1 MNDASL
7 EAGAPR
13 TSVTAVS
20 VLVVLILALILAVA
34 AGANG
39 PIMMAVVFVVTMAIG
54 VPIPFAAGLATVA
67 GLMIADIPLTLMAQA
82 AWTAFEPFP
91 LVTIP
96 LFILA
101 GQLMEQGGMS
111 DKLVAIAQR
120 LVGAYK
126 GGMGL
131 VTVVACMFFAALS
144 GSGPATTAAIGSI
157 TIPAMQEEGYRSRF
171 AGAIAAAAGALGS
184 MIPPSNLLIIFALV
198 TDVSIPRLFLAGI
211 IPGIVLGLMLM
222 AVVFVISLRNGYG
235 GTGEKFRW
243 GPLLE
248 ALWEGKWAVMA
259 PVIILGGIY
268 AGIFTPSE
276 AAGVAVAYGFFV
288 GLFIY
293 KGLTWAKLFQA
304 FKFTAIVIG
313 TVLFILGSTKAFGQ
327 LVTIFDIPSSVLEL
341 FQNLAAYPWMV
352 MLLIGVFYII
362 VGMWLES
369 IPQIIIFTAVFFPLV
384 TSLGIDPVVFGIFTV
399 MTCEIGFL
407 TPPIGVNLFVA
418 ARISR
423 ISIEEISLGVLPL
436 LIPYITMILLLVFF
450 SSWVTFLP
458 DLVYGERLR

>member
-1 MNDASL
+1 
-7 EAGAPR
+7 
-13 TSVTAVS
+13 
-20 VLVVLILALILAVA
+20 
-34 AGANG
+34 
-39 PIMMAVVFVVTMAIG
+39 MAMVGVFVFSLAIG
-54 VPIPFAAGLATVA
+54 VPIPFAAGIATVA
-67 GLMIADIPLTLMAQA
+67 GLIIADIPMTLMAQS

-111 DKLVAIAQR
+111 ERLVKIAHQ

-126 GGMGL
+126 GGLGL

-157 TIPAMQEEGYRSRF
+157 TIPAMKNEDYKPRF
-171 AGAIAAAAGALGS
+171 AGAIAASAGALGS
-184 MIPPSNLLIIFALV
+184 MIPPSNLLVIFALV

-211 IPGIVLGLMLM
+211 VPGIVLGFMLM
-222 AVVFVISLRNGYG
+222 GVVFFVSLRNGYG
-235 GTGEKFRW
+235 GTGERFRW
-243 GPLLE
+243 RPLGD
-248 ALWEGKWAVMA
+248 AVWEGKWALMA

-268 AGIFTPSE
+268 TGIFTPSE
-276 AAGVAVAYGFFV
+276 AAAVAVAYGLFV

-293 KGLTWAKLFQA
+293 RGLTWAKLFYA

-327 LVTIFDIPSSVLEL
+327 LVTIYDIPESILTL
-341 FQNLAAYPWMV
+341 FQGILEHPWLV
-352 MLLIGVFYII
+352 MLLIGIFYII

-384 TSLGIDPVVFGIFTV
+384 TSIGVDPVVFGIFTV

-418 ARISR
+418 ARISKVT
-423 ISIEEISLGVLPL
+423 IEEISVGVLPL
-436 LIPYITMILLLVFF
+436 LLPYVAMILILVFYAD
-450 SSWVTFLP
+450 WVTFLP
-458 DLVYGERLR
+458 DLVYGERTP

>member
-1 MNDASL
+1 MNQPDTTPTGRGVIPSIIF
-7 EAGAPR
+7 G
-13 TSVTAVS
+13 
-20 VLVVLILALILAVA
+20 IMILAVA
-34 AGANG
+34 ATYAVGLNG
-39 PIMMAVVFVVTMAIG
+39 PLTMAVVFVVTMAIG
-54 VPIPFAAGLATVA
+54 VPIPFAAGIATVA
-67 GLMIADIPLTLMAQA
+67 GLYIADIPMTLMAQA

-96 LFILA
+96 LFVLA

-111 DKLVAIAQR
+111 EKLVNIAQK

-126 GGMGL
+126 GGLGL

-211 IPGIVLGLMLM
+211 VPGIVLGLMLM
-222 AVVFVISLRNGYG
+222 VVVFIISLRNDYG

-248 ALWEGKWAVMA
+248 AFWEGKWAVMA

-276 AAGVAVAYGFFV
+276 AAGVAVAYGLFV
-288 GLFIY
+288 GMFIY
-293 KGLTWAKLFQA
+293 RGLTWAKLAHA

-327 LVTIFDIPSSVLEL
+327 LVTIFDIPDGVLGL
-341 FQNLAAYPWMV
+341 FRGLAEFPWLV
-352 MLLIGVFYII
+352 MLLIGVFYIL

-418 ARISR
+418 ARISK
-423 ISIEEISLGVLPL
+423 ISIEEISIGVLPL
-436 LIPYITMILLLVFF
+436 LIPYILMILLLVFF

-458 DLVYGERLR
+458 DLVYGPMR

>member
-1 MNDASL
+1 MTPVKGSPITAS
-7 EAGAPR
+7 AIP
-13 TSVTAVS
+13 TA
-20 VLVVLILALILAVA
+20 ILAAMTIGVALAFATGV
-34 AGANG
+34 NG
-39 PIMMAVVFVVTMAIG
+39 PILMAVVFVFTMAIG
-54 VPIPFAAGLATVA
+54 VPIPFAAGIATVA
-67 GLMIADIPLTLMAQA
+67 GLYLADVPMTLMAQA

-111 DKLVAIAQR
+111 EKLVNIAQK

-126 GGMGL
+126 GGLGL

-211 IPGIVLGLMLM
+211 VPGIVLGLMLM
-222 AVVFVISLRNGYG
+222 IVVFIISVKNGYG

-243 GPLLE
+243 GPLLT
-248 ALWEGKWAVMA
+248 AFWDGKWAVMA

-276 AAGVAVAYGFFV
+276 AAGVAVAYGLFV
-288 GLFIY
+288 GMFIY
-293 KGLTWAKLFQA
+293 RGLTWAKLFHA

-313 TVLFILGSTKAFGQ
+313 SVLFILGSTKAFGQ
-327 LVTIFDIPSSVLEL
+327 LVTLFDIPDAVLGL
-341 FQNLAAYPWMV
+341 FQGLVEYPWLV
-352 MLLIGVFYII
+352 MLLIGVFYIL

-369 IPQIIIFTAVFFPLV
+369 IPQIIIFTAVFFPLI

-418 ARISR
+418 ARISK
-423 ISIEEISLGVLPL
+423 ITIEEISVGVLPL
-436 LIPYITMILLLVFF
+436 LIPYMLMILLLVFF
-450 SSWVTFLP
+450 SDWVTFLP
-458 DLVYGERLR
+458 DMVYGPQLR

>member
-1 MNDASL
+1 MTDL
-7 EAGAPR
+7 PDVKTR
-13 TSVTAVS
+13 PPYISVS
-20 VLVVLILALILAVA
+20 ILLALAV
-34 AGANG
+34 GIVVTYVGGTNG
-39 PIMMAVVFVVTMAIG
+39 PVLMALVFVFTMAIG
-54 VPIPFAAGLATVA
+54 VPIPFAAGIATVA
-67 GLMIADIPLTLMAQA
+67 GLLMADIPMTLMAQA

-111 DKLVAIAQR
+111 EKLVNIAQK

-126 GGMGL
+126 GGLGL

-157 TIPAMQEEGYRSRF
+157 TIPAMQKEGYKSRF
-171 AGAIAAAAGALGS
+171 AGAIAASAGALGS

-211 IPGIVLGLMLM
+211 VPGIVLGLMLM
-222 AVVFVISLRNGYG
+222 VVVFLISLKNGYG

-268 AGIFTPSE
+268 AGLFTPSE
-276 AAGVAVAYGFFV
+276 AAGVAVAYGLFV

-293 KGLTWAKLFQA
+293 KGLTWAKLFHA

-327 LVTIFDIPSSVLEL
+327 LVTIFDIPDAVLGL
-341 FQNLAAYPWMV
+341 FQGILDYPWLV
-352 MLLIGVFYII
+352 MLMIGVFYII

-384 TSLGIDPVVFGIFTV
+384 TSLGVDPVIFGIFTV

-418 ARISR
+418 ARISKV
-423 ISIEEISLGVLPL
+423 SIEEISMGVLPF
-436 LIPYITMILLLVFF
+436 LIPYVGMILLLVFF
-450 SSWVTFLP
+450 NDWVTYLP
-458 DLVYGERLR
+458 DLVYGPSR

>member
-1 MNDASL
+1 MNQIKSALNS
-7 EAGAPR
+7 GAIISVAFMVVLV
-13 TSVTAVS
+13 TSVVIAFATGV
-20 VLVVLILALILAVA
+20 
-34 AGANG
+34 NG
-39 PIMMAVVFVVTMAIG
+39 PVVMALVFVVTMALG
-54 VPIPFAAGLATVA
+54 VPIPFAAGIATVA
-67 GLMIADIPLTLMAQA
+67 GLHIADIPMTLMAQA

-101 GQLMEQGGMS
+101 GQLMEHGGMS
-111 DKLVAIAQR
+111 EKLVNIAQK
-120 LVGAYK
+120 LVGTYK
-126 GGMGL
+126 GGLGL

-157 TIPAMQEEGYRSRF
+157 TIPAMQKEGYRPRF

-211 IPGIVLGLMLM
+211 VPGIVLGLMLM
-222 AVVFVISLRNGYG
+222 VVVFVISVKNGYG
-235 GTGEKFRW
+235 GSGEMFRW
-243 GPLLE
+243 KPLLE
-248 ALWEGKWAVMA
+248 AFWDGKWAVMA

-276 AAGVAVAYGFFV
+276 AAGVAVAYGLFV
-288 GLFIY
+288 GCVIY
-293 KGLTWAKLFQA
+293 RGLTWGKLFHA

-327 LVTIFDIPSSVLEL
+327 LVTLFDIPEVILGL
-341 FQNLAAYPWMV
+341 FQGFMAYPWLV
-352 MLLIGVFYII
+352 MLLIGIFYII

-369 IPQIIIFTAVFFPLV
+369 IPQIIIFTAVFFPLA

-418 ARISR
+418 ARISK
-423 ISIEEISLGVLPL
+423 ISIEEISIGVLPL
-436 LIPYITMILLLVFF
+436 LIPYIVMILLLIFF

-458 DLVYGERLR
+458 NLVYGPLR

>member
-1 MNDASL
+1 MSHSEIGSHKTGVVPAIIF
-7 EAGAPR
+7 GAIL
-13 TSVTAVS
+13 VS
-20 VLVVLILALILAVA
+20 VA
-34 AGANG
+34 ATYASGMNG
-39 PIMMAVVFVVTMAIG
+39 PVTMAVVFIATMAIG
-54 VPIPFAAGLATVA
+54 VPIPFAAGIATVA
-67 GLMIADIPLTLMAQA
+67 GLYIADIPTTLMAQA

-96 LFILA
+96 LFVLA

-111 DKLVAIAQR
+111 EKLVKIAQK
-120 LVGAYK
+120 LVGSYK

-157 TIPAMQEEGYRSRF
+157 TIPAMQKEGYRSSF

-211 IPGIVLGLMLM
+211 VPGIVLGLMLM
-222 AVVFVISLRNGYG
+222 VVVFIISVKNGYG
-235 GTGEKFRW
+235 GTGEKFHW

-276 AAGVAVAYGFFV
+276 AAGVAVAYGLFV
-288 GLFIY
+288 GMFIY
-293 KGLTWAKLFQA
+293 RGLSWKKLFHA
-304 FKFTAIVIG
+304 FKFTAIIIG

-327 LVTIFDIPSSVLEL
+327 LVTIFDIPTSVLSL
-341 FQNLAAYPWMV
+341 FQGVSAYPWLV
-352 MLLIGVFYII
+352 MLLIGALYIF

-384 TSLGIDPVVFGIFTV
+384 TSLGVDPVVFGIFTV

-418 ARISR
+418 ARISK
-423 ISIEEISLGVLPL
+423 ISIEEISVGVLPL
-436 LIPYITMILLLVFF
+436 LIPYILMILLLVFF
-450 SSWVTFLP
+450 SSWVSFLP
-458 DLVYGERLR
+458 DLVYGPLR

>member
-1 MNDASL
+1 MSDIS
-7 EAGAPR
+7 APK
-13 TSVTAVS
+13 SGGGIVPVAI
-20 VLVVLILALILAVA
+20 LVALILGLIMAVV

-39 PIMMAVVFVVTMAIG
+39 PIVMAVVFVVAMAIG
-54 VPIPFAAGLATVA
+54 VPIPFAAGIATVA
-67 GLMIADIPLTLMAQA
+67 GLYIADIPMTLMAQA

-111 DKLVAIAQR
+111 EKLVNIAQK

-126 GGMGL
+126 GGIGL

-157 TIPAMQEEGYRSRF
+157 TIPAMQEEGYKSRF

-211 IPGIVLGLMLM
+211 VPGILLGLMLM
-222 AVVFVISLRNGYG
+222 VVVFIISVKNGYG

-248 ALWEGKWAVMA
+248 AFWDGKWAVMA

-276 AAGVAVAYGFFV
+276 AAGVAVAYGLFV

-293 KGLTWAKLFQA
+293 RGLTWAKLFHA

-327 LVTIFDIPSSVLEL
+327 LVTIFDIPDAVLDL
-341 FQNLAAYPWMV
+341 FKGLVEFPWLV

-384 TSLGIDPVVFGIFTV
+384 TNLGIDPVVFGIFTV

-418 ARISR
+418 ARISK
-423 ISIEEISLGVLPL
+423 ISIEEISVGVLPL
-436 LIPYITMILLLVFF
+436 LIPYVLMIFLLVFY
-450 SSWVTFLP
+450 SDWVTYLP
-458 DLVYGERLR
+458 DLVYGPMR

>member
-1 MNDASL
+1 M
-7 EAGAPR
+7 
-13 TSVTAVS
+13 
-20 VLVVLILALILAVA
+20 LALFGGLALAVIN
-34 AGANG
+34 GANG
-39 PIMMAVVFVVTMAIG
+39 PIIMATVFVAAMAIG
-54 VPIPFAAGLATVA
+54 VPIPFAAGIATVA
-67 GLMIADIPLTLMAQA
+67 GLLIADIPLTLMAQA
-82 AWTAFEPFP
+82 SWTAFEPFP

-111 DKLVAIAQR
+111 EKLVAIAQR
-120 LVGAYK
+120 LVGVYK
-126 GGMGL
+126 GGLGL

-157 TIPAMQEEGYRSRF
+157 TIPAMQKEGYRSRF
-171 AGAIAAAAGALGS
+171 AGAVAAAAGALGS

-235 GTGEKFRW
+235 GTGETFRL

-248 ALWEGKWAVMA
+248 ALWDGKWAVMA

-276 AAGVAVAYGFFV
+276 AAGVAVAYGLFV

-293 KGLTWAKLFQA
+293 KGLTWAKLFHA
-304 FKFTAIVIG
+304 FKFTAVVIG

-327 LVTIFDIPSSVLEL
+327 LVTIFDVPTAVLSV
-341 FQNLAAYPWMV
+341 FQGLVEYPWLV

-418 ARISR
+418 ARISK
-423 ISIEEISLGVLPL
+423 ISIEEISVGVLPL
-436 LIPYITMILLLVFF
+436 LIPYFLMILLLVFF
-450 SSWVTFLP
+450 SGWVTFLP
-458 DLVYGERLR
+458 DLVYGPSR

>member
-1 MNDASL
+1 MNNFTDAK
-7 EAGAPR
+7 P
-13 TSVTAVS
+13 VTAVIP
-20 VLVVLILALILAVA
+20 VVVLAAMTIGLIMSIL

-39 PIMMAVVFVVTMAIG
+39 PVLMAVVFVFAMAIG
-54 VPIPFAAGLATVA
+54 VPIPFAAGIATVA
-67 GLMIADIPLTLMAQA
+67 GLTIADIPMTLMAQA

-111 DKLVAIAQR
+111 EKLVNIAQK

-126 GGMGL
+126 GGLGL

-157 TIPAMQEEGYRSRF
+157 TIPAMQAEGYRSRF

-211 IPGIVLGLMLM
+211 VPGIVLGLMLM
-222 AVVFVISLRNGYG
+222 VVVFVISAKNGYG

-248 ALWEGKWAVMA
+248 AFWEGKWAVMA

-276 AAGVAVAYGFFV
+276 AAGVAVAYGLFV
-288 GLFIY
+288 GMFIY
-293 KGLTWAKLFQA
+293 RGLTWAKLFHA
-304 FKFTAIVIG
+304 FKFTAMVIG

-327 LVTIFDIPSSVLEL
+327 LVTIFDIPSSVLAL
-341 FQNLAAYPWMV
+341 FQGLVAYPWLV

-418 ARISR
+418 ARISK
-423 ISIEEISLGVLPL
+423 ITIEEISVGVLPL
-436 LIPYITMILLLVFF
+436 LIPYFLMILLLVFF
-450 SSWVTFLP
+450 SGWVTYLP
-458 DLVYGERLR
+458 NLFYGPMR

>member
-1 MNDASL
+1 MSDTATPKASS
-7 EAGAPR
+7 GIIP
-13 TSVTAVS
+13 VI
-20 VLVVLILALILAVA
+20 VLVALIFALIMAVV

-39 PIMMAVVFVVTMAIG
+39 PIVMAVVFVVTMAIG
-54 VPIPFAAGLATVA
+54 VPIPFAAGIATVA
-67 GLMIADIPLTLMAQA
+67 GLYIADIPMTLMAQA

-96 LFILA
+96 LFVLA

-111 DKLVAIAQR
+111 EKLVNIAQK

-126 GGMGL
+126 GGLGL

-157 TIPAMQEEGYRSRF
+157 TIPAMQEEGYKSRF

-222 AVVFVISLRNGYG
+222 GVVFIISVRNGYG
-235 GTGEKFRW
+235 GTGEPFRW

-248 ALWEGKWAVMA
+248 AFWDGKWAVMA

-276 AAGVAVAYGFFV
+276 AAGVAVAYGLFV

-293 KGLTWAKLFQA
+293 RGLTWAKLFHA

-327 LVTIFDIPSSVLEL
+327 LVTIFDIPDAVLSL
-341 FQNLAAYPWMV
+341 FQGMVDYPWLV

-418 ARISR
+418 ARISK
-423 ISIEEISLGVLPL
+423 ISIEEISVGVLPL
-436 LIPYITMILLLVFF
+436 LIPYVAMILILVFYAD
-450 SSWVTFLP
+450 WVTYLP
-458 DLVYGERLR
+458 DLVYGPSR

>member
-1 MNDASL
+1 MTEL
-7 EAGAPR
+7 TKKR
-13 TSVTAVS
+13 TSGGSPMAV
-20 VLVVLILALILAVA
+20 VVLAALILGLIMAVVS
-34 AGANG
+34 GVNG
-39 PIMMAVVFVVTMAIG
+39 PIIMAVVFVLAMAIG

-67 GLMIADIPLTLMAQA
+67 GLYIADIPMTLMAQA

-96 LFILA
+96 LFVLA

-111 DKLVAIAQR
+111 EKLVNIAQK

-126 GGMGL
+126 GGIGL

-157 TIPAMQEEGYRSRF
+157 TIPAMQEEGYPSRF

-211 IPGIVLGLMLM
+211 VPGIVLGLMLM
-222 AVVFVISLRNGYG
+222 AVVFVISVKNGYG
-235 GTGEKFRW
+235 GTGERFRW

-248 ALWEGKWAVMA
+248 AFWEGKWAVMA

-276 AAGVAVAYGFFV
+276 AAGVAVAYGLFV
-288 GLFIY
+288 GMFIY
-293 KGLTWAKLFQA
+293 KGLTWAKLFHA

-327 LVTIFDIPSSVLEL
+327 LVTLFDIPTAVLSL
-341 FQNLAAYPWMV
+341 FQGLVEFPWLV
-352 MLLIGVFYII
+352 MLMIGVFYII

-384 TSLGIDPVVFGIFTV
+384 TSLGVDPVVFGIFTV

-418 ARISR
+418 ARISK
-423 ISIEEISLGVLPL
+423 ISIEEISVGVLPL
-436 LIPYITMILLLVFF
+436 LIPYVAMILMLVFF
-450 SSWVTFLP
+450 TSWVTFLP
-458 DLVYGERLR
+458 DLVYGPMR